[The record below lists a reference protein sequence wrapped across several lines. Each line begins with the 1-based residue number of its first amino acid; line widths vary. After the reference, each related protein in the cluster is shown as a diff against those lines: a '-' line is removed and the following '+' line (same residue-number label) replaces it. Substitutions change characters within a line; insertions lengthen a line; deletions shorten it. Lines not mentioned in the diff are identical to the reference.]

1 MKLARV
7 TFLGIRGLRDATYDL
22 TNAGTG
28 RPHDLVLV
36 TGGSGS
42 GKTRFLEA
50 IVLAKEIAAP
60 YGVLPSPEGW
70 LEGDG
75 EAAKIVLTWWLDEEE
90 RAASGSAEALVTT
103 ESLLFEDSIRAD
115 IDDGV
120 QAVLE
125 RYEQDATRGK
135 LEYFPWDR
143 RLVGYGNS
151 VGLDEMEQRLLRA
164 SNDPR
169 KYSFLP
175 RFFVALRRET
185 AMAEYFG
192 TLLSYLSHTVRYA
205 PPGPDHEA
213 WECLSS
219 RGGPPVAAYQLSSF
233 EADAVVFAA
242 TATLTRLS
250 HSLVLVD
257 RPDLHAEPARVQ
269 PFVAAL
275 GSSLGVDN
283 QVIVTS
289 QSRELLAALDP
300 AQIIRLD
307 AGG

>member
-7 TFLGIRGLRDATYDL
+7 TFLGVRGLNDATYDL
-22 TNAGTG
+22 LSAGTG
-28 RPHDLVLV
+28 LPHDLVVV

-50 IVLAKEIAAP
+50 IALAKEIVAP
-60 YGVLPSPEGW
+60 YGVMPSPTGW
-70 LEGDG
+70 LQGAG
-75 EAAKIVLTWWLDEEE
+75 EAAKIVLTWFLNEEE
-90 RAASGSAEALVTT
+90 RAAAGVAEALATT
-103 ESLLFEDSIRAD
+103 EALLLEDAIRAD

-125 RYEQDATRGK
+125 RYEHDGTRGK

-151 VGLDEMEQRLLRA
+151 VGLEEMEQQLYRA

-175 RFFVALRRET
+175 RFFGALRKET
-185 AMAEYFG
+185 AMAEYFS
-192 TLLSYLSHTVRYA
+192 TLLSYLSNTVRYVA
-205 PPGPDHEA
+205 PGPEREA

-219 RGGPPVAAYQLSSF
+219 RGASPVAAHQLSSA
-233 EADAVVFAA
+233 EGDAVVFAA
-242 TATLTRLS
+242 TAALTQLS

-257 RPDLHAEPARVQ
+257 RPDLHAEPARVHA
-269 PFVAAL
+269 FVAAL
-275 GSSLGVDN
+275 GTSLGVQN
-283 QVIVTS
+283 QLIVTS
-289 QSRELLAALDP
+289 QSRELLSAIDP
-300 AQIIRLD
+300 AQVIRLD
-307 AGG
+307 AAG